1 MAHAPCHDKFHVLHP
16 IPTLFVEATYLWE
29 RYGDRHVVHDAS
41 LAIAPGQLLGLVGPN
56 GSEKA
61 TTIRIPLDIIPV
73 NPDRAGL
80 FGDPV
85 SQETQARIG
94 TTQSR
99 SQPAWAF

>member
-1 MAHAPCHDKFHVLHP
+1 MAHAPFHDKLHVLHP
-16 IPTLFVEATYLWE
+16 IPTLFVEATCLWK
-29 RYGDRHVVHDAS
+29 RYGDRHVVRGAS
-41 LAIAPGQLLGLVGPN
+41 LGQLLGLVGPN
-56 GSEKA
+56 GSEKT

-85 SQETQARIG
+85 SQETQARIS